1 LVARHLRISYEKIL
15 IAISANSSDFTDS
28 MKPRI
33 LVVDDE
39 PAVLLFTSTVLG
51 RANFDVATAAS
62 AEEAVQRMGQEA
74 FDLVVTDFRMRG
86 ESGEAVVLAAR
97 GQQPKNPVIIMTGW
111 IHELP
116 EWLRSGPAAVRI
128 ITKPFSVAD
137 LRKVVNETLGS
148 APVATG

>member
-1 LVARHLRISYEKIL
+1 M
-15 IAISANSSDFTDS
+15 IALGANSSDFTGF

-51 RANFDVATAAS
+51 RANFEVATAAS
-62 AEEAVQRMGQEA
+62 AEEALQRMGREA

-86 ESGEAVVLAAR
+86 KSGEAVVLAAR
-97 GQQPKNPVIIMTGW
+97 DQQPKNPVIIMTGW

-137 LRKVVNETLGS
+137 LRRAVNETLRS

>member
-1 LVARHLRISYEKIL
+1 
-15 IAISANSSDFTDS
+15 
-28 MKPRI
+28 MKRRV

-51 RANFDVATAAS
+51 RANFEVATATS
-62 AEEAVQRMGQEA
+62 AEEALQRMEQEA

-97 GQQPKNPVIIMTGW
+97 GQRPKNPVIIMTGW

-116 EWLRSGPAAVRI
+116 EWIRTGPAAVRI
-128 ITKPFSVAD
+128 ITKPFSVAA
-137 LRKVVNETLGS
+137 LRQAVEETLAA
-148 APVATG
+148 APLATG

>member
-1 LVARHLRISYEKIL
+1 MAARHLRISYEKIL

-62 AEEAVQRMGQEA
+62 AKEAVQRMGREA

-86 ESGEAVVLAAR
+86 ESGEDSSR
-97 GQQPKNPVIIMTGW
+97 RT
-111 IHELP
+111 
-116 EWLRSGPAAVRI
+116 R
-128 ITKPFSVAD
+128 
-137 LRKVVNETLGS
+137 
-148 APVATG
+148 